1 MPKRSERVIDYSVFL
16 NGSEYLGTATADL
29 PEIAFLS
36 ETTKGAGIA
45 GEIDAPSPGQTS
57 AMTLT
62 LNWNTVE
69 KASLKLLAPV
79 VHALDL
85 RASIQKFDTG
95 TNEYMES
102 ALKVTIRGRPLSG
115 GLGGLEAATAM
126 SSTTAFSVN
135 YLKVFIDG
143 EEIIEIDKLAYIYK
157 VLGVDYL
164 AKTRANLAL

>member
-16 NGSEYLGTATADL
+16 SGSEYLGTATVDL

-36 ETTKGAGIA
+36 ATTKGAGIA
-45 GEIDAPSPGQTS
+45 GEIDTPSPGQTS

-69 KASLKLLAPV
+69 KSSIKLLAPV

-85 RASIQKFDTG
+85 RASIQDFDTA
-95 TNEYMES
+95 TNEYTEK
-102 ALKVTIRGRPLSG
+102 ALKVTVRGRPLSG

-126 SSTTAFSVN
+126 SSTSAFSVN
-135 YLKVFIDG
+135 YLKVLIDG
-143 EEIIEIDKLAYIYK
+143 EEVLEIDKLNYIFK

-164 AKTRANLAL
+164 AKTRENLAL